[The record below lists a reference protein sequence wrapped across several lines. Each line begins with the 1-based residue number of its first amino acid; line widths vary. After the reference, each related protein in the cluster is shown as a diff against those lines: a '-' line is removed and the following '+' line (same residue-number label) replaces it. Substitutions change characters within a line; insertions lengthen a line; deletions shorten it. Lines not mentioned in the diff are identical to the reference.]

1 MASQPGTPTDQPVHG
16 PTGAQ
21 PGNPA
26 KVTGKPVT
34 MLDVLMSELSGSQRD
49 AFAALNNLF
58 TSYGLGTLAP
68 KIAQYIKNGY
78 SADTISLLLQD
89 TSEYKQRFAGN
100 EIRKQKGLPVL
111 SPAEYLATESSY
123 RQLMQQAGLPAG
135 FYDQP
140 EDFTQFIGKDVSPTE
155 LKSRVDLASQ
165 ATALASPQYK
175 QALQQM
181 YGIDD
186 AHMTAYFLDEDRA
199 VPLLQKQAAA
209 AAIGAEALK
218 QGLQVSGK
226 AEDYALAG
234 VTQQQAAQV
243 YGQIAQQLPN
253 YSRIAGS
260 FGENVDQATF
270 EQAAFGGATPTGENA
285 QSQLDRLASWNRG
298 RAQGSAGAAQ
308 RGLAKAG
315 VGQV

>member
-1 MASQPGTPTDQPVHG
+1 MATPTHVTANPIKADQDLG
-16 PTGAQ
+16 DTL
-21 PGNPA
+21 
-26 KVTGKPVT
+26 T
-34 MLDVLMSELSGSQRD
+34 GSQRD
-49 AFAALNNLF
+49 AFESLNNLF
-58 TSYGLGTLAP
+58 SSYGLGTLAP
-68 KIAQYIKNGY
+68 KIASYIKNGF
-78 SADTISLLLQD
+78 SADTISILLQQTD
-89 TSEYKQRFAGN
+89 EYKQRFAGN

-111 SPAEYLATESSY
+111 PPAQYLATESSY

-186 AHMTAYFLDEDRA
+186 AHMTAYFLDEERA

-209 AAIGAEALK
+209 AMIGAEALK

-234 VTQQQAAQV
+234 VSQQQASQV

-253 YSRIAGS
+253 YTKIAGS
-260 FGENVDQATF
+260 FGENVNQQTF
-270 EQAAFGGATPTGENA
+270 EEAAFGGQTPGAENA
-285 QSQLDRLASWNRG
+285 QNQLDRLASWNRA
-298 RAQGSAGAAQ
+298 RAVGSTSAARQ
-308 RGLAKAG
+308 GLARAG